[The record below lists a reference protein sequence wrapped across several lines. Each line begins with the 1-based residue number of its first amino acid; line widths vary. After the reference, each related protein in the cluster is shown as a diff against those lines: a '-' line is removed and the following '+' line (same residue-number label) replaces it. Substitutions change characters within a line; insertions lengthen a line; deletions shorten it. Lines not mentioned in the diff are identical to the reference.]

1 MTGPFLSAAPTG
13 EPAWTLRLDSP
24 AGPLILREC
33 HNAITRLHWMGPSS
47 NSHAPKAGEGSP
59 LLAEAARQ
67 LEAYFAGERREFD
80 LPLAPA
86 GSAFHKDVWRLMFAI
101 PFGQT
106 ATYGDLARQLK
117 SAAQPVGSACGAN
130 PIAILIPCHRVVG
143 ASGLG
148 GFSGGVGVESKRVLL
163 HHEGALEPELDLF

>member
-1 MTGPFLSAAPTG
+1 MTGPFVAAAPAG
-13 EPAWTLRLDSP
+13 APARTLRIECP
-24 AGPLILREC
+24 AGPLILRES
-33 HNAITRLHWMGPSS
+33 HGAITRLHWMGPSS
-47 NSHAPKAGEGSP
+47 TSDVPKSGEDSP

-86 GSAFHKDVWRLMFAI
+86 GGSFHQDVWRLMCAI

-130 PIAILIPCHRVVG
+130 PIAILIPCHRVV
-143 ASGLG
+143 AADGLG
-148 GFSGGVGVESKRVLL
+148 GFSGGVGVESKRFLL

>member
-67 LEAYFAGERREFD
+67 LEAYFAGERQNFD
-80 LPLAPA
+80 LPLGDKNDIFAKARCERSVNWILA
-86 GSAFHKDVWRLMFAI
+86 GCWHHMA
-101 PFGQT
+101 
-106 ATYGDLARQLK
+106 
-117 SAAQPVGSACGAN
+117 
-130 PIAILIPCHRVVG
+130 
-143 ASGLG
+143 
-148 GFSGGVGVESKRVLL
+148 VGVRKHCSMRKAA
-163 HHEGALEPELDLF
+163 ALPPATCKV